1 MPARELIELMSTSLV
16 QESAKAGLNARR
28 LRAGDSQPDVGWLVR
43 GMFTQVDEGNRLNRA
58 VIGFGAGQTGLQL
71 VVAIDD
77 AQGTPK
83 PFYELDT
90 SATSG
95 KAPGAVITLNPYVAI
110 AKFAL
115 SSRDLEQ
122 NVKQAAAKI
131 AADGASRVSSVGGP
145 SR

>member
-1 MPARELIELMSTSLV
+1 M
-16 QESAKAGLNARR
+16 NARR
-28 LRAGDSQPDVGWLVR
+28 LRAGDSQPDVGWLIC
-43 GMFTQVDEGNRLNRA
+43 GIFTQVDEGN
-58 VIGFGAGQTGLQL
+58 QL
-71 VVAIDD
+71 HR
-77 AQGTPK
+77 
-83 PFYELDT
+83 
-90 SATSG
+90 ATSG